1 MLDQDNNLFMYLIS
15 LSDLDTCLL
24 AIDITWIL

>member
-1 MLDQDNNLFMYLIS
+1 MLDQDNNLYMYLIS

-24 AIDITWIL
+24 ANVWIS

>member
-1 MLDQDNNLFMYLIS
+1 MLDQDNNLYMYLIS

-24 AIDITWIL
+24 ANVWIL